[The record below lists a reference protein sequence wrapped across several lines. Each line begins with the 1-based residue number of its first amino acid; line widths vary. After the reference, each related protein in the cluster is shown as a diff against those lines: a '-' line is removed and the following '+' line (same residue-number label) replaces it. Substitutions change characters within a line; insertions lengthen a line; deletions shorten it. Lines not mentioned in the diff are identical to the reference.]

1 MKVFYTHKDV
11 SLLEDEKKSA
21 LLLEVLKKYKCSDIL
36 KIIKE
41 GFEPAKIAKKDI
53 SQFSDFKDA
62 YYTVPY
68 MLKNCG
74 LKDVD
79 YSKMGYMLRD
89 EKRKD
94 VADKKYGE
102 NHMKTAAQ
110 LGLCRFEKCRG
121 NANAFGCCFVE
132 LSEVDRRNIL
142 PKLCL
147 YIPFIQNYFMA
158 GATDEVRDE
167 ILSILSHSTQVRRRS
182 NVNTIIH
189 TIKESIDYE
198 L

>member
-1 MKVFYTHKDV
+1 M
-11 SLLEDEKKSA
+11 
-21 LLLEVLKKYKCSDIL
+21 

-94 VADKKYGE
+94 VADK
-102 NHMKTAAQ
+102 NMVKT
-110 LGLCRFEKCRG
+110 
-121 NANAFGCCFVE
+121 
-132 LSEVDRRNIL
+132 
-142 PKLCL
+142 
-147 YIPFIQNYFMA
+147 
-158 GATDEVRDE
+158 T
-167 ILSILSHSTQVRRRS
+167 
-182 NVNTIIH
+182 
-189 TIKESIDYE
+189 
-198 L
+198 

>member
-1 MKVFYTHKDV
+1 MT
-11 SLLEDEKKSA
+11 
-21 LLLEVLKKYKCSDIL
+21 
-36 KIIKE
+36 
-41 GFEPAKIAKKDI
+41 
-53 SQFSDFKDA
+53 
-62 YYTVPY
+62 
-68 MLKNCG
+68 
-74 LKDVD
+74 DVD

-110 LGLCRFEKCRG
+110 LGLCRFEKCRANV
-121 NANAFGCCFVE
+121 NALGSLFIK
-132 LSEVDRRNIL
+132 LSEADRRNIL

-167 ILSILSHSTQVRRRS
+167 ILSILSPSTQARRRS
-182 NVNTIIH
+182 NVNTIIQ
-189 TIKESIDYE
+189 TIKDSIEYE

>member
-1 MKVFYTHKDV
+1 M
-11 SLLEDEKKSA
+11 EDEKKSA